1 MALQNE
7 PFTMEQMMEKWL
19 EFMAIREQAGKL
31 NDSDKII
38 FKNQRISLLEG
49 NIIELKTKSSLEKE
63 ILDRFEADLL
73 MHLRKSL
80 KNSTIQIQLT
90 LDETIES
97 NKLYT
102 SRDKLQHMIG
112 QNQNLKLL
120 QEALGLDYEF

>member
-1 MALQNE
+1 MSLQNE
-7 PFTMEQMMEKWL
+7 PFTEAEMMERWL
-19 EFMAIREQAGKL
+19 EYMSLREQAGKL

-38 FKNQRISLLEG
+38 FNNQRISLLDG
-49 NIIELKTKSSLEKE
+49 NTIELKTKSSLEKE

-80 KNSTIQIQLT
+80 KNSTIQILLS
-90 LDETIES
+90 LDEAIES

-112 QNQNLKLL
+112 QNENLKLL
-120 QEALGLDYEF
+120 QDALGLDYEF

>member
-1 MALQNE
+1 LALQNE
-7 PFTMEQMMEKWL
+7 PFTREEMMVKWL
-19 EFMAIREQAGKL
+19 EYMTLREQAGKL

-38 FKNQRISLLEG
+38 FNNQRISLIDG

-80 KNSTIQIQLT
+80 KNSTVQIQLT
-90 LDETIES
+90 LDETKES
-97 NKLYT
+97 TKLYT

-112 QNQNLKLL
+112 QNQDLKLL